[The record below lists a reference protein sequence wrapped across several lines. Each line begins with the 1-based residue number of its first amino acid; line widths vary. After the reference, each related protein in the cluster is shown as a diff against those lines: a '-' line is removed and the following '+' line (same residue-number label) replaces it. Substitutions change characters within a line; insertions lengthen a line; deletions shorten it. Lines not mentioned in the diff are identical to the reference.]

1 MRMKSKYLKRW
12 NLPPY
17 GVKLDS
23 IKSKPYPV
31 LIAILFLGAALISL
45 NQKVIG
51 IAILVLACYQLG
63 IGNNSVLCEFYDRYV
78 VFYSTQDPD
87 GCYILFWQDVSKWQY
102 QCGLMQD
109 TLRVLLK
116 DGSKIEFS
124 SLSRRKVEQYFRKY
138 VPDVETPVTK
148 QHV

>member
-78 VFYSTQDPD
+78 VFTARRIRMAVTSCSGRMWPN
-87 GCYILFWQDVSKWQY
+87 
-102 QCGLMQD
+102 
-109 TLRVLLK
+109 
-116 DGSKIEFS
+116 GSIS
-124 SLSRRKVEQYFRKY
+124 A
-138 VPDVETPVTK
+138 D
-148 QHV
+148 

>member
-51 IAILVLACYQLG
+51 IAILVLAC
-63 IGNNSVLCEFYDRYV
+63 
-78 VFYSTQDPD
+78 
-87 GCYILFWQDVSKWQY
+87 
-102 QCGLMQD
+102 
-109 TLRVLLK
+109 
-116 DGSKIEFS
+116 
-124 SLSRRKVEQYFRKY
+124 
-138 VPDVETPVTK
+138 
-148 QHV
+148 